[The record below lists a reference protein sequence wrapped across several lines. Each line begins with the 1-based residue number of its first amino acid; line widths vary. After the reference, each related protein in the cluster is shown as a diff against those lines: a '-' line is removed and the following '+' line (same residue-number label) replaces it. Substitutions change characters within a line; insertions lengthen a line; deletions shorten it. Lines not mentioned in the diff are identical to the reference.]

1 MEQNIWIQD
10 GNTFMKGSATTKA
23 HPEGLPKGI
32 YEVKESMTV
41 II

>member
-1 MEQNIWIQD
+1 MVIL
-10 GNTFMKGSATTKA
+10 FMKGSATTKA